1 MGMKAAESPSSMAAA
16 KGSTSS
22 AGTSFPTV
30 ETASVKMAAD
40 DFPFSVFP
48 LEMKRKRKLHF
59 NKIEKRMMTE
69 HGKDASQRVELRERI
84 ITAATEA
91 FTSKGI
97 KSITMDDIAAAL
109 GISKRTLYEV
119 FSDKESLLKECI
131 LKAQADRDK
140 YLQKVFEQSHN
151 VLEVILAVFQKSIE
165 MFHQTNKRFF
175 EDIKKYPKVY
185 EMMKNRQDSDSMK
198 TMSFFKTGVEQGIFR
213 SDVNF
218 AIVNLL
224 VREQF
229 DVLLNTDICN
239 EYPFIEV
246 YESIMFTYIRGIST
260 EKGARVLEDFIQ
272 EYRKNRIED

>member
-1 MGMKAAESPSSMAAA
+1 MK
-16 KGSTSS
+16 
-22 AGTSFPTV
+22 
-30 ETASVKMAAD
+30 TAVTNM
-40 DFPFSVFP
+40 
-48 LEMKRKRKLHF
+48 
-59 NKIEKRMMTE
+59 EKRMMTE

-84 ITAATEA
+84 IMTATEA

-97 KSITMDDIAAAL
+97 KCITMDDIAAAL
-109 GISKRTLYEV
+109 GISKRTLYE
-119 FSDKESLLKECI
+119 FFADKESLLKECI
-131 LKAQADRDK
+131 LKMQTDRDS
-140 YLQKVFEQSHN
+140 YLQEVYEQSHN

-165 MFHQTNKRFF
+165 MFHKTNKRFF

-185 EMMKNRQDSDSMK
+185 EMMKDTHDSDSEK
-198 TMSFFKTGVEQGIFR
+198 TMSFFKLGVEQGIFR

-260 EKGARVLEDFIQ
+260 ERGAKVLEDFIS
-272 EYRKNRIED
+272 EYRKNRIG

>member
-1 MGMKAAESPSSMAAA
+1 
-16 KGSTSS
+16 
-22 AGTSFPTV
+22 
-30 ETASVKMAAD
+30 
-40 DFPFSVFP
+40 
-48 LEMKRKRKLHF
+48 MKRKRKLHF

-185 EMMKNRQDSDSMK
+185 ALMTNRHNQDSEE
-198 TMSFFKTGVEQGIFR
+198 TVNFFKEGVKQGIFR
-213 SDVNF
+213 DDVNF
-218 AIVNLL
+218 AIINLL
-224 VREQF
+224 VREQI
-229 DVLLNTDICN
+229 DVLMNTDICK
-239 EYPFIEV
+239 EYSFLEV
-246 YESIMFTYIRGIST
+246 YESIMFTFLRGIST
-260 EKGARVLEDFIQ
+260 EQGAHELEAFIR
-272 EYRKNRIED
+272 EYRKKVVPADNNTETK

>member
-1 MGMKAAESPSSMAAA
+1 M
-16 KGSTSS
+16 
-22 AGTSFPTV
+22 V
-30 ETASVKMAAD
+30 
-40 DFPFSVFP
+40 
-48 LEMKRKRKLHF
+48 
-59 NKIEKRMMTE
+59 E
-69 HGKDASQRVELRERI
+69 HGKDASQRAELRERI
-84 ITAATEA
+84 IMTSTEA

-97 KSITMDDIAAAL
+97 KCITMDDIAAAL

-119 FSDKESLLKECI
+119 FADKETLLKESI
-131 LKAQADRDK
+131 LKIQQDRDK
-140 YLQKVFEQSHN
+140 YLQEVYEHSSN

-165 MFHQTNKRFF
+165 IFHKTNKRFF

-185 EMMKNRQDSDSMK
+185 AMMQDRQDSDSEK
-198 TMSFFKTGVEQGIFR
+198 TMFFFKSGVEQGIFR

-229 DVLLNTDICN
+229 DVLLNTDICS

-260 EKGARVLEDFIQ
+260 EKGAKVLEDFIQ
-272 EYRKNRIED
+272 EYRKNRIGHIND

>member
-1 MGMKAAESPSSMAAA
+1 MA
-16 KGSTSS
+16 
-22 AGTSFPTV
+22 
-30 ETASVKMAAD
+30 
-40 DFPFSVFP
+40 
-48 LEMKRKRKLHF
+48 
-59 NKIEKRMMTE
+59 E
-69 HGKDASQRVELRERI
+69 HGKDASQRAELRERI
-84 ITAATEA
+84 LVTATEA
-91 FTSKGI
+91 FASKGI

-131 LKAQADRDK
+131 LKAQSDREA
-140 YLQKVFEQSHN
+140 YLQEVYEQSHN

-165 MFHQTNKRFF
+165 VFHQTNKRFF

-185 EMMKNRQDSDSMK
+185 SLMRDRQDSDSEK
-198 TMSFFKTGVEQGIFR
+198 TMSFFKAGVEQGIFR

-218 AIVNLL
+218 GIVNML
-224 VREQF
+224 VKEQF

-260 EKGARVLEDFIQ
+260 EKGAKVLEDFIQ
-272 EYRKNRIED
+272 EYRKNRIGTPRVRCTPLTNN

>member
-1 MGMKAAESPSSMAAA
+1 
-16 KGSTSS
+16 
-22 AGTSFPTV
+22 
-30 ETASVKMAAD
+30 
-40 DFPFSVFP
+40 
-48 LEMKRKRKLHF
+48 
-59 NKIEKRMMTE
+59 MMTE

-84 ITAATEA
+84 IMAATEA
-91 FTSKGI
+91 FTSNGI

-131 LKAQADRDK
+131 LKAQADMDK
-140 YLQKVFEQSHN
+140 YLQTIYEQSHN

-165 MFHQTNKRFF
+165 VFHQTNKRFF

-213 SDVNF
+213 ADVNF

-229 DVLLNTDICN
+229 DVLLNTDVCN

-272 EYRKNRIED
+272 EYRKNRIVEKKE

>member
-1 MGMKAAESPSSMAAA
+1 M
-16 KGSTSS
+16 
-22 AGTSFPTV
+22 
-30 ETASVKMAAD
+30 
-40 DFPFSVFP
+40 
-48 LEMKRKRKLHF
+48 
-59 NKIEKRMMTE
+59 IE
-69 HGKDASQRVELRERI
+69 HGKDTSQRAELRGRI
-84 ITAATEA
+84 IMTATEA

-97 KSITMDDIAAAL
+97 KSITMDDIATAL

-119 FSDKESLLKECI
+119 FVDKETLLKECI
-131 LKAQADRDK
+131 LKIQQERDR
-140 YLQKVFEQSHN
+140 YLQEVYEQSSN

-165 MFHQTNKRFF
+165 IFHRTNKRFF
-175 EDIKKYPKVY
+175 EDIKKYPKIY
-185 EMMKNRQDSDSMK
+185 EMMQDRRDSDSEK
-198 TMSFFKTGVEQGIFR
+198 TMFFFKSGVEQGIFR

-239 EYPFIEV
+239 DYSFVEV

-272 EYRKNRIED
+272 EYRKNRIVHTSE

>member
-1 MGMKAAESPSSMAAA
+1 MK
-16 KGSTSS
+16 
-22 AGTSFPTV
+22 
-30 ETASVKMAAD
+30 TAVTNM
-40 DFPFSVFP
+40 
-48 LEMKRKRKLHF
+48 
-59 NKIEKRMMTE
+59 EKRMMTE

-84 ITAATEA
+84 IMTATKA

-97 KSITMDDIAAAL
+97 KCITMDDIAAAL

-119 FSDKESLLKECI
+119 FADKESLLKECI
-131 LKAQADRDK
+131 LKMQTDRDS
-140 YLQKVFEQSHN
+140 YLQEVYEQSHN

-165 MFHQTNKRFF
+165 MFHKTNKRFF

-185 EMMKNRQDSDSMK
+185 EMMKDTHDSDSEK
-198 TMSFFKTGVEQGIFR
+198 TMSFFKLGVEQGIFR

-260 EKGARVLEDFIQ
+260 ERGAKVLEDFIS
-272 EYRKNRIED
+272 EYRKNRIG

>member
-1 MGMKAAESPSSMAAA
+1 
-16 KGSTSS
+16 
-22 AGTSFPTV
+22 
-30 ETASVKMAAD
+30 
-40 DFPFSVFP
+40 
-48 LEMKRKRKLHF
+48 
-59 NKIEKRMMTE
+59 MTE
-69 HGKDASQRVELRERI
+69 HGKDASQRAELRERI
-84 ITAATEA
+84 VVTATEA
-91 FTSKGI
+91 FASKGI

-119 FSDKESLLKECI
+119 FADKESLLKECI

-140 YLQKVFEQSHN
+140 YLQQVYKESHN

-175 EDIKKYPKVY
+175 EDIKKYPKIH
-185 EMMKNRQDSDSMK
+185 EMMRARQDSDSAE
-198 TMSFFKTGVEQGIFR
+198 TMSFFKAGVDQGIFR

-239 EYPFIEV
+239 EYSFIEV

-260 EKGARVLEDFIQ
+260 EKGAQVLEDFIR
-272 EYRKNRIED
+272 EYRKSHIGGSDNEALLTND

>member
-1 MGMKAAESPSSMAAA
+1 MIIDPKWTINSWKLNLLIEFSIYLC
-16 KGSTSS
+16 
-22 AGTSFPTV
+22 
-30 ETASVKMAAD
+30 
-40 DFPFSVFP
+40 SVFP

-151 VLEVILAVFQKSIE
+151 VLEVILAVFRKALRCFIRR
-165 MFHQTNKRFF
+165 TNAFLKTLRN
-175 EDIKKYPKVY
+175 IPKY
-185 EMMKNRQDSDSMK
+185 MR
-198 TMSFFKTGVEQGIFR
+198 
-213 SDVNF
+213 
-218 AIVNLL
+218 
-224 VREQF
+224 
-229 DVLLNTDICN
+229 
-239 EYPFIEV
+239 
-246 YESIMFTYIRGIST
+246 
-260 EKGARVLEDFIQ
+260 
-272 EYRKNRIED
+272 